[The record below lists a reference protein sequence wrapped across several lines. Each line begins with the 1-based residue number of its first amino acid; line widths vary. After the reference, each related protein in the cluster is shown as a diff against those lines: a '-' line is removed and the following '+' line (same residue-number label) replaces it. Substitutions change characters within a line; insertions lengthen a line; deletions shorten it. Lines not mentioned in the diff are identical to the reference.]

1 MLSIVSLLA
10 IACNP
15 TPPTA
20 TAPATG
26 PTSAAPGKPA
36 ASAYLAPL
44 PADKQVTI
52 KFENY
57 NLASAGLGRD
67 ATLEM
72 IASFEAAHP
81 NVKVET
87 KATGSEEMFPSIQ
100 AQMVAG
106 DPPDIAQLVLR
117 EWDLNVELLQPKD
130 GREAAHQP
138 DLQLW
143 LLRRWG

>member
-1 MLSIVSLLA
+1 MPTARSSEARRRGRRAGRTGGVNVRFARPCRWLLSILALLTA
-10 IACNP
+10 ACNP

-100 AQMVAG
+100 
-106 DPPDIAQLVLR
+106 
-117 EWDLNVELLQPKD
+117 
-130 GREAAHQP
+130 
-138 DLQLW
+138 
-143 LLRRWG
+143 